1 MPFTLRLAA
10 VLAAASLALPAL
22 AHDRDDDCKDGRTL
36 RLVNGRIHTL
46 DKKDRVVSSV
56 VIRNGRYMPPQ
67 RPGYSIEMT
76 AETLERYQ
84 YPNGPVWIDLAQS

>member
-1 MPFTLRLAA
+1 MPAR
-10 VLAAASLALPAL
+10 
-22 AHDRDDDCKDGRTL
+22 RRR
-36 RLVNGRIHTL
+36 RLV
-46 DKKDRVVSSV
+46 RVRAEHLAVDYIAVSGSLQNRVLEYVDHLHEHFLEPV